1 MTGPAKRA
9 EARVLRRKQP
19 HKEENT
25 RPSRKLVQGRSIWRS
40 VSRSTRSSQG
50 AESGNAI
57 RRPCSARTEEREI
70 SRTVRGDVSTLRLHR
85 SSFSGITRSA
95 TKGHTLFLNMPWTEH
110 DCREACFRCNNTILS
125 RNTLRKSAIQ
135 RLHLQNDGARSP
147 SAKRRPAPRIQAR
160 AGKPAHAVSI
170 RCASREPLVCEGRY
184 SLCLSQPTA
193 SLQNPDFA
201 RSLPGDFSKR
211 QSSTGSMRRP
221 SPLFASWPPCWS
233 AKFLTKCGMDG
244 R

>member
-1 MTGPAKRA
+1 MGRS
-9 EARVLRRKQP
+9 QP

-25 RPSRKLVQGRSIWRS
+25 RLSRELVQGPSIWRS
-40 VSRSTRSSQG
+40 GSCSKLLARDRI
-50 AESGNAI
+50 ANAI
-57 RRPCSARTEEREI
+57 GPPCSARTEEREI
-70 SRTVRGDVSTLRLHR
+70 SRTVRDVSTLRLHR
-85 SSFSGITRSA
+85 SSSSGITHSA
-95 TKGHTLFLNMPWTEH
+95 TKDHIFFLIRPGKNTI
-110 DCREACFRCNNTILS
+110 RRKQCFRCHSLHNLTDA
-125 RNTLRKSAIQ
+125 NTLRNSAIQ